1 VLNWRLGTTIVK
13 QFAPQLDQ
21 QTLQPLVPAKTA
33 TECASN
39 IKCVIDFGMGKCRQI
54 EIQNITF
61 FSVQRNFNFAA
72 KLMQRR

>member
-1 VLNWRLGTTIVK
+1 VLNWRLGTTIAK

-39 IKCVIDFGMGKCRQI
+39 IK
-54 EIQNITF
+54 
-61 FSVQRNFNFAA
+61 
-72 KLMQRR
+72 